1 MGDMCTSK
9 INTLHARGN
18 CTSASSSA
26 VRGGGTS
33 SAWLVN
39 DDQGRDVYIFL
50 VSAYA
55 PVGVA
60 DNSIW
65 EDYLL

>member
-1 MGDMCTSK
+1 M
-9 INTLHARGN
+9 
-18 CTSASSSA
+18 A
-26 VRGGGTS
+26 VRF
-33 SAWLVN
+33 LVRDN
-39 DDQGRDVYIFL
+39 QGRDVYLFL

-65 EDYLL
+65 EEFFENLDECVSRKKADDILIIGCNTKDCRQ